1 MLERQWFEAARWT
14 KKNASL
20 SNFSSVANLISESE
34 ADWLK
39 AECIKSIIV
48 PMREPKIK
56 GKDIMLPD
64 GLKVGNALP
73 KSAQ

>member
-1 MLERQWFEAARWT
+1 M
-14 KKNASL
+14 
-20 SNFSSVANLISESE
+20 ANLISESE

-73 KSAQ
+73 KSAL